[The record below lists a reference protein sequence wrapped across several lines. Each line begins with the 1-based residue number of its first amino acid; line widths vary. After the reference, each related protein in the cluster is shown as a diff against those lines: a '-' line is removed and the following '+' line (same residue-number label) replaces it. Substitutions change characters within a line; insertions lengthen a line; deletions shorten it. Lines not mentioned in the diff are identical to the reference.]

1 GEMGVTMADT
11 TRGTG
16 LTVSAVLFAILGVS
30 NLLKPLHIGADTGFV
45 FFGTRL
51 TGTPNAILGPLFGV
65 YLLLYAYGIWTL
77 RRRALPMGMA
87 YAAYVIVNLVT
98 FQMWGPK
105 PPNAGPGWAIFGLVY
120 AAIAIG
126 VSSGAVYLLKNHDL
140 R

>member
-1 GEMGVTMADT
+1 MT
-11 TRGTG
+11 TRSTG
-16 LTVSAVLFAILGVS
+16 LTVCAVLFGILAVS
-30 NLLKPLHIGADTGFV
+30 NLLKPLQIGADTGFV

-51 TGTPNAILGPLFGV
+51 TGTANAILGPLFGV

-77 RRRALPMGMA
+77 RSWALPMGVA

-105 PPNAGPGWAIFGLVY
+105 PPNAGAGWAIFGLVY
-120 AAIAIG
+120 ATIAIG